1 MAKPCPAVILAAGA
15 SQRLGQ
21 PKSLVAIGD
30 TTLVGLAYQKLM
42 KAGCSPILIVTRSE
56 LSIQIMQETIG
67 STIIVNSAPE
77 EGRTGS
83 IQCGILSLAGEKGRM
98 PRRVIIAPVDRPG
111 WTVEHVKSLLL
122 AESSSTLASNGRRGH
137 PLLLTE
143 DAIQSVLA
151 APTQSSL
158 RELISFDEVV
168 VDGPLLGLNIDHPD
182 DLIVLKQ
189 HESSIL
195 KMG

>member
-30 TTLVGLAYQKLM
+30 TTLVGLAYQKLI

-158 RELISFDEVV
+158 RELISFDEVD

-182 DLIVLKQ
+182 DLIALKQ

>member
-56 LSIQIMQETIG
+56 LSVQIMQETIG

>member
-56 LSIQIMQETIG
+56 LSVQIMQETIG

-151 APTQSSL
+151 APTQ
-158 RELISFDEVV
+158 
-168 VDGPLLGLNIDHPD
+168 
-182 DLIVLKQ
+182 
-189 HESSIL
+189 
-195 KMG
+195 